1 MTSVDKVP
9 LLDLTRKSDA
19 EWKELEDACQ
29 RVLRGGRYILGP
41 EVDALESEC
50 AERLGVACAVGVS
63 SGTDALLVAL
73 MALGVGS
80 GDEVITTPYTFFATG
95 GVVSRLG
102 ARPVFVDIEPRS
114 FNIDVCGVEE
124 RVTPHTK
131 AILPVHLFGRCTN
144 MERLLEIS
152 Q

>member
-50 AERLGVACAVGVS
+50 AERLGVACAIGVS

-73 MALGVGS
+73 MALGVGP
-80 GDEVITTPYTFFATG
+80 GDEVICPTYTFFATAG
-95 GVVSRLG
+95 AISRTG
-102 ARPVFVDIEPRS
+102 ATPVFVDSEPDAYNVDPRGIERALS
-114 FNIDVCGVEE
+114 E
-124 RVTPHTK
+124 R
-131 AILPVHLFGRCTN
+131 ILVD
-144 MERLLEIS
+144 
-152 Q
+152 